1 MKHDLFNRPY
11 AEPETYDA
19 IQRREEKQRKEV
31 NGAYI
36 VGLIFCVFLYF
47 LGKQQGQ
54 KAGRYEAL
62 SEIAPISNSLPLM
75 KSHMERNGFYMF
87 TEREL
92 QELQAY

>member
-19 IQRREEKQRKEV
+19 IHRREEKHRKEV
-31 NGAYI
+31 NGAYF

-54 KAGRYEAL
+54 QAGRLEVL
-62 SEIAPISNSLPLM
+62 REVGPISNQPALM
-75 KSHMERNGFYMF
+75 KQYLQKQGVYMF
-87 TEREL
+87 SSAEL
-92 QELQAY
+92 DAVYR

>member
-54 KAGRYEAL
+54 QAGRQEVLA
-62 SEIAPISNSLPLM
+62 EIAPISNSLPRM
-75 KSHMERNGFYMF
+75 KSYLQTNGVYMF